1 MTDLSED
8 VPDFASKWSRVRLGP
23 AFLIYF
29 HIVICCLSLIY
40 VAEFYANLKMVMFD
54 EARLYAAALNIAP
67 FALAS
72 ILFTFSRFSFGY
84 VLGFYFYTMI
94 LGYLWLV
101 EFSRFQYDHA
111 LATVSA
117 FVSAVAFLM
126 PALIITSPIKQRF
139 VLSTRAFDN
148 LLSFILILAV
158 IIVAVGA
165 FYNFR
170 FAGVAEI
177 YNFRD
182 ELEFPG
188 LLRYAMGATSNA
200 LLPFA

>member
-1 MTDLSED
+1 MTDLSDD
-8 VPDFASKWSRVRLGP
+8 VPQFAPMWSRVRLGP

-54 EARLYAAALNIAP
+54 ETRLYAAAVNIAP

-101 EFSRFQYDHA
+101 EFSKFHYDHT
-111 LATVSA
+111 LAAVSA
-117 FVSAVAFLM
+117 FAAALAFLVA
-126 PALIITSPIKQRF
+126 ALFITSPIKQRF
-139 VLSTRAFDN
+139 VLSERAFDN
-148 LLSFILILAV
+148 LLSFILVLAV
-158 IIVAVGA
+158 MIVAVGA
-165 FYNFR
+165 LYNFR
-170 FAGVAEI
+170 LVSVNEI
-177 YNFRD
+177 YSF
-182 ELEFPG
+182 
-188 LLRYAMGATSNA
+188 
-200 LLPFA
+200 